1 MKVWECTGGGGN
13 GGPARFSQHMI
24 EVSLCDRIVHA
35 HRNAVINPN
44 GTTRPLGGKESGN
57 VKYEVE
63 IISYIS
69 IAYQTP
75 LAERVESI
83 LSPWRCAI

>member
-24 EVSLCDRIVHA
+24 KVSLCDRIVHA

-44 GTTRPLGGKESGN
+44 GTTRPLGGTESGN
-57 VKYEVE
+57 VKQGFSKT
-63 IISYIS
+63 SYIT
-69 IAYQTP
+69 ICYKVI
-75 LAERVESI
+75 LAES
-83 LSPWRCAI
+83 